1 MRLVRLFIVC
11 SLILLSAV
19 YSSKA
24 VEIEKPKEKLSQE
37 DIEKIRNFFKDHP
50 FPDSAYN
57 VEIKKAAMNNQKEIR
72 VGFIL
77 VPNPDF
83 FSLFEKIKPV
93 DAEVLERLFISP
105 LMGARSDG
113 NYGYVFPFD
122 MEFEL
127 KSQTGEI
134 LQRYT
139 RPFEFAARGKHWPGY
154 GVPYMNHCPDSSFT
168 SCLALFGKTNVLVNP
183 GEVDIPLSVDSQNI
197 KDVSA
202 SVVTKRNKE
211 EADKKIKEAQ
221 KKQEEQESLRREGE
235 RLRREREA
243 EEEARRDTPEYKR
256 GVIAE
261 QLCQNINSL
270 DEVNKSL
277 QRSNKVDA
285 ASATVNLSE
294 RRQLASSKMY
304 LEEEIEKLKKEYKK
318 LGGREFSRKK
328 NCE

>member
-24 VEIEKPKEKLSQE
+24 VEIEKPKEKLSKE

-72 VGFIL
+72 VDFIL

-93 DAEVLERLFISP
+93 DAEVLALDRLFISP
-105 LMGARSDG
+105 LMGAREDYY
-113 NYGYVFPFD
+113 YGYVFPFD
-122 MEFEL
+122 IEFEL

-139 RPFEFAARGKHWPGY
+139 RPFEFAVRTKYVRPI
-154 GVPYMNHCPDSSFT
+154 MNECPKDSSLT

-183 GEVDIPLSVDSQNI
+183 GEVHIPLSVDSQSII

-211 EADKKIKEAQ
+211 EAQ
-221 KKQEEQESLRREGE
+221 KKQEDQESSRREGE
-235 RLRREREA
+235 KMRREREA
-243 EEEARRDTPEYKR
+243 EEEARRDT
-256 GVIAE
+256 
-261 QLCQNINSL
+261 L
-270 DEVNKSL
+270 
-277 QRSNKVDA
+277 
-285 ASATVNLSE
+285 
-294 RRQLASSKMY
+294 
-304 LEEEIEKLKKEYKK
+304 
-318 LGGREFSRKK
+318 
-328 NCE
+328 